1 MGETFK
7 KISDALC
14 SRPVRKV
21 LFLSSI
27 AISIFCLVSIFFIP
41 SREDES
47 IKKQIAELEKKS
59 IELEKAQLTY
69 DSAIGSQNAYVH
81 ELEQKIANV
90 KEKTTVIKEY
100 YTTIKERV
108 NDYDYNQIDS
118 FFKQRYNY

>member
-7 KISDALC
+7 KISDAIC
-14 SRPVRKV
+14 SRPVRKA

-47 IKKQIAELEKKS
+47 IKDKIAELEKKS

-69 DSAIGSQNAYVH
+69 DSAIGSQDAYVH

-90 KEKTTVIKEY
+90 KEKTTIIKEY
-100 YTTIKERV
+100 YTTIKEKV
-108 NDYDYNQIDS
+108 SDYDSSQVDS
-118 FFKQRYNY
+118 FFRIKYNY